1 MPWCLFPAD
10 VKRAGSSVPAPLTM
24 RRDAKA
30 QHFPKWPAAII
41 ASMVVIALSG
51 AINGASHA
59 EDVNISNRRN
69 SERTS
74 FTNDEIKDGFFKI
87 AFDAELQLGK
97 HVGRIRK
104 FDEPVR
110 VFVFDQ
116 ADPKRRAEIAAI
128 IEDIRAHV
136 DHLDLAMT
144 DDIQAANLVV
154 MLVRKRD
161 LNRTIS
167 SVYGRD
173 KAKQIRQSLN
183 PQCLSGFGKDR
194 QYRIRHAEVILPVD
208 ASDFTF
214 YDCAYEELLQALG
227 PINDD
232 PSVPWTMFNDDVQ
245 MGFFDVYDQY
255 LLNILYDPRIRPGMT
270 KEEVGKLL
278 PDVLPA
284 VREWIANTNAVRGA
298 NADGSSNAELGAR
311 CNCPAEARGDP
322 VALE

>member
-1 MPWCLFPAD
+1 
-10 VKRAGSSVPAPLTM
+10 
-24 RRDAKA
+24 
-30 QHFPKWPAAII
+30 
-41 ASMVVIALSG
+41 
-51 AINGASHA
+51 
-59 EDVNISNRRN
+59 
-69 SERTS
+69 
-74 FTNDEIKDGFFKI
+74 
-87 AFDAELQLGK
+87 
-97 HVGRIRK
+97 
-104 FDEPVR
+104 

-173 KAKQIRQSLN
+173 KAKQIQQSLN

-194 QYRIRHAEVILPVD
+194 HYRIRHAEVILPVD

-270 KEEVGKLL
+270 KQEVGKLL

>member
-1 MPWCLFPAD
+1 MPWCLFPQH

-24 RRDAKA
+24 RRGAKA
-30 QHFPKWPAAII
+30 QHFAKWPAAII
-41 ASMVVIALSG
+41 ASIVVIALCD

-59 EDVNISNRRN
+59 EDANISNRRN

-74 FTNDEIKDGFFKI
+74 FTNDEIRDGFFKI

-97 HVGRIRK
+97 
-104 FDEPVR
+104 
-110 VFVFDQ
+110 
-116 ADPKRRAEIAAI
+116 
-128 IEDIRAHV
+128 
-136 DHLDLAMT
+136 
-144 DDIQAANLVV
+144 
-154 MLVRKRD
+154 
-161 LNRTIS
+161 
-167 SVYGRD
+167 GRD

-255 LLNILYDPRIRPGMT
+255 LLNILYDPRIRAGMT

-311 CNCPAEARGDP
+311 RNSPAGARGDP